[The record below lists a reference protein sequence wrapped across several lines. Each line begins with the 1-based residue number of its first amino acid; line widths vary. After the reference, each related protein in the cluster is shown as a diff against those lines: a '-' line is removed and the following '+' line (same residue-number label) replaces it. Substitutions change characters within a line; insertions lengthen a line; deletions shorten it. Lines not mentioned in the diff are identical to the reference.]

1 MTAEGGEEMKQ
12 VTKIEAIPLS
22 SVNNALKVAA
32 YVRVSTSQEE
42 QMDSLNNQTQHY
54 QLVIDNQREWVNV
67 GVYADE
73 GISGTSMEN
82 REGLQSLIED
92 CRWGKV
98 DLILTKSISRFSR
111 NIEDCL
117 TVIRELSA
125 LNVAIHF
132 DKENLNT

>member
-1 MTAEGGEEMKQ
+1 M
-12 VTKIEAIPLS
+12 
-22 SVNNALKVAA
+22 NNALKVAA

-92 CRWGKV
+92 CWWGKV
-98 DLILTKSISRFSR
+98 D
-111 NIEDCL
+111 
-117 TVIRELSA
+117 
-125 LNVAIHF
+125 
-132 DKENLNT
+132 